1 MKKRLTRLF
10 AVCVCLIIVLSA
22 CASAPS
28 GESTATEESKE
39 TSALE
44 LSEVNAESTST
55 EAEPSDEESSESE
68 PSTPEGHISADSEA
82 SLSGDITITPIEPT
96 YPEERETTLEKLA
109 TFETGKEGLFEYGFV
124 YETDPSDPT
133 IELPIHYCADAK
145 GNVYADTRI
154 GIVCLNDGTVLRD
167 SGKPIDDM
175 IVCGEELFVLYL
187 DGEICRYQL
196 KNGLENALLVKTYRY
211 DMLADFFA
219 KRLMD
224 VGMDEPVIAVDDRFY
239 CLSSTER
246 LTEYQ
251 APYLFLTDETEY
263 MLSIVDGRFFG
274 IGTVN
279 GRQPWVVSAQN
290 GIVLRVSQKNET
302 KDGTVYESLHY
313 GYDAQGNLQSAY
325 LMSYCKQGDVD
336 CEIVYDAGAVRS
348 YQGQSVAVEKNIFNN
363 VLSHETVAG
372 KNGEYYLV
380 LYYANHGEVYQ
391 VNPGYSDVEFTDR
404 ETETEVQ

>member
-1 MKKRLTRLF
+1 MKKRLTRLL
-10 AVCVCLIIVLSA
+10 AICVCMIVVLSA
-22 CASAPS
+22 CANAPS

-44 LSEVNAESTST
+44 L
-55 EAEPSDEESSESE
+55 PDEESSEIE
-68 PSTPEGHISADSEA
+68 PSTPEESSDSQ
-82 SLSGDITITPIEPT
+82 PVEPT